1 MINLNNLSNVDTIGL
16 HIPPTALKYV
26 TPVFNADEEVP
37 KWELSE

>member
-16 HIPPTALKYV
+16 HIPPTALKYG
-26 TPVFNADEEVP
+26 TPVFNADEKVP